1 MPEKKFKTVLEIGG
15 SVGSSLKNSFNVLTG
30 NTKKLGATIKGL
42 NKQATTLRGELKSGL
57 GGAIAQRELAKL
69 EAQIKRTRAA
79 ADALGRIRVADFGG
93 KIQQL
98 GSSMARRAAVLT
110 GAVTGVVAGGYAMV
124 NSSAGYADMAKKSA
138 DALRMQA
145 NALIEMKHAADLS
158 GISGEQLEASFSKLL
173 ITMEKGRNIGTKEN
187 TFLNAMGL
195 NPEKLSALRDN
206 EKKIRAFMEAYS
218 KYNGAYKTQIAKLMA
233 GDPKMLNFLNL
244 SKKEMEEASK
254 EAKELGLTVTEE
266 QIRNSVLFKDQQTR
280 IGAAIKGVGNI
291 ISLELLEPFN
301 EMSERFLKFVK
312 GKHGDIKKWAEDFGK
327 YIKTNAPIWID
338 KTKKFASQ
346 LEQLGKSTWKVI
358 QPLGGVKFAIGA
370 LVALP
375 FGNGT
380 GYQRKWNILRG

>member
-42 NKQATTLRGELKSGL
+42 NKRATTLRGELKSGL

-98 GSSMARRAAVLT
+98 GSSMARGAAVLT

-218 KYNGAYKTQIAKLMA
+218 KYNGAYKTQIAKLMT
-233 GDPKMLNFLNL
+233 GDPKMLNFL
-244 SKKEMEEASK
+244 
-254 EAKELGLTVTEE
+254 
-266 QIRNSVLFKDQQTR
+266 VLR
-280 IGAAIKGVGNI
+280 
-291 ISLELLEPFN
+291 
-301 EMSERFLKFVK
+301 
-312 GKHGDIKKWAEDFGK
+312 
-327 YIKTNAPIWID
+327 Y
-338 KTKKFASQ
+338 
-346 LEQLGKSTWKVI
+346 
-358 QPLGGVKFAIGA
+358 
-370 LVALP
+370 
-375 FGNGT
+375 
-380 GYQRKWNILRG
+380 